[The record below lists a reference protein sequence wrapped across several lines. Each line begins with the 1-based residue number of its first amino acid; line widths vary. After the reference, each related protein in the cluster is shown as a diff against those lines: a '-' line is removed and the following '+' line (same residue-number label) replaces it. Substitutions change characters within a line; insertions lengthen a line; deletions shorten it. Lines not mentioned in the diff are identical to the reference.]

1 MALGSMSYSEARERA
16 DRLGAICDRMDED
29 FLTLRNQM
37 NSLENVLVSKGG
49 DQLYDT
55 YKQLDAKLSGFTSK
69 VTSFQQFLYKAIE
82 EYQAQDDILTRNSQ

>member
-16 DRLGAICDRMDED
+16 DRLGAICRRMDED

-37 NSLENVLVSKGG
+37 NSLESVLVSKGG
-49 DQLYDT
+49 DQLYET
-55 YKQLDAKLSGFTSK
+55 YKHLDEKLSGFTSK

>member
-37 NSLENVLVSKGG
+37 NSL
-49 DQLYDT
+49 
-55 YKQLDAKLSGFTSK
+55 
-69 VTSFQQFLYKAIE
+69 
-82 EYQAQDDILTRNSQ
+82 